1 MAIRRNSTSATS
13 SSSPNPTQRQ
23 FSNRIRPRQL
33 KDERAVVEDII
44 DTANGDF
51 NNYPDVEPISAGII
65 QYVPDRKIQWPSAN
79 ALRNEIATV
88 DKDRKI
94 KTEEDRAKR
103 IANAVGSAVV
113 IFPTTGTAKLAVLT
127 ICVGSAILLFTRRP
141 WADEGFFTLKGLS
154 DTFIYTLLP
163 VTLAFILVKMVA
175 AKSAATGAARQDTGV
190 PTP

>member
-13 SSSPNPTQRQ
+13 STNAAQRQ
-23 FSNRIRPRQL
+23 FMNRGGSRQL

-44 DTANGDF
+44 DTAKGDF
-51 NNYPDVEPISAGII
+51 NNYSDVEPISAGII
-65 QYVPDRKIQWPSAN
+65 QYIPDRKIQWPSAN
-79 ALRNEIATV
+79 ALRNEISTV
-88 DKDRKI
+88 TKERKI
-94 KTEEDRAKR
+94 KVEEDRAKR

-127 ICVGSAILLFTRRP
+127 ICVGSAVLLFTRRP

-175 AKSAATGAARQDTGV
+175 AKSAATGAARQDTGI